1 MNFIKIFLVNGFLI
15 VYLFIILWTIISPKG
30 IIKEI
35 QSTYKKVYHIKKN
48 QERLKKKNEYYN
60 FLIKEAK
67 NGDGDTMA
75 FLFFFKF
82 NHPMK
87 GYTKI
92 IPLKKNQ

>member
-48 QERLKKKNEYYN
+48 QERLKKKMN
-60 FLIKEAK
+60 
-67 NGDGDTMA
+67 
-75 FLFFFKF
+75 
-82 NHPMK
+82 
-87 GYTKI
+87 I
-92 IPLKKNQ
+92 IIF